1 MPGTMTPAEEGVDTA
16 THAIPDSARATKIS
30 LTMAWWGV
38 CSALFYIFLAATL
51 AATYGTVNTIIAM
64 VLSVISYGLING
76 VLARY
81 AIGTG
86 LSVSL
91 FSRVLL
97 GKAGALLATAIFFLT
112 AIYYAVFEGSV
123 IAVAAS
129 QVIGGLSYGWACV
142 IVVGLAVPMVFGSVQ
157 RFLDKLNGVLLP
169 FYIAGVIGAVVATIA
184 AYGYS
189 NAWLTYLPAG
199 GAPANGWLHAFI
211 AYMGV
216 WVLMMFTVDYARFGA
231 KRDISYHCRFN
242 FGMPFYVMTFLVNG
256 LVGIF
261 LITSG
266 EVATVSETGVVEKLI
281 AVLGGVVALLFIW
294 VTQTRINSANY
305 YLATVNMQ
313 AFFEK
318 LLRIRLPKW
327 TWAIVVGAVVLIM
340 MRATDVFSYILAAL
354 NYQGIFVTAWVGV
367 ALTHVLSGR
376 YRQMFGERIYYHF
389 HEVPSFNPA
398 GLVAWFA
405 AAGAGLAMTLSGV
418 ASGYAPLVTVALS
431 VAIYAAMLR
440 VAKPGW
446 YALAPEV
453 SRAGADIGAAP

>member
-1 MPGTMTPAEEGVDTA
+1 MPATMTAPDEGIDTA
-16 THAIPDSARATKIS
+16 THTISDSARATKLS

-51 AATYGTVNTIIAM
+51 AVTYGTLNTITAI
-64 VLSVISYGLING
+64 VLSVISYGVING

-81 AIGTG
+81 AINTG

-91 FSRVLL
+91 FSRILL

-112 AIYYAVFEGSV
+112 ATYYAVFEGSV

-129 QVIGGLSYGWACV
+129 RVIGGLSYGWACL
-142 IVVGLAVPMVFGSVQ
+142 IVVALAVPMVFGSVQ

-169 FYIAGVIGAVVATIA
+169 FYVLGLIAAVVATIA
-184 AYGYS
+184 TYGYS
-189 NAWLTYLPAG
+189 NAWLRYVPAA
-199 GAPANGWLHAFI
+199 GAPANGWLHAYI

-231 KRDISYHCRFN
+231 KKDATYHCRIN

-256 LVGIF
+256 LVGVF

-266 EVATVSETGVVEKLI
+266 QVATVSETGVVEKLT

-294 VTQTRINSANY
+294 VTQARINSANY

-318 LLRIRLPKW
+318 LLRIRLRKW
-327 TWAIVVGAVVLIM
+327 IWAIIVGTVVLTM
-340 MRATDVFSYILAAL
+340 MRATDVFGYILAAL
-354 NYQGIFVTAWVGV
+354 TYQGIFVTAWVGV
-367 ALTHVLSGR
+367 AVTHVLSRR
-376 YRQMFGERIYYHF
+376 YRQMFGDRVYYHF
-389 HEVPSFNPA
+389 HEAPNFNPA
-398 GLVAWFA
+398 GLAAWFV
-405 AAGAGLAMTLSGV
+405 AAGAGLVMTLSGV
-418 ASGYAPLVTVALS
+418 ASGYAPVATVVLS
-431 VAIYAAMLR
+431 VAIYAGLLR

-446 YALAPEV
+446 YAVAAEAP
-453 SRAGADIGAAP
+453 AGDAVGVTR